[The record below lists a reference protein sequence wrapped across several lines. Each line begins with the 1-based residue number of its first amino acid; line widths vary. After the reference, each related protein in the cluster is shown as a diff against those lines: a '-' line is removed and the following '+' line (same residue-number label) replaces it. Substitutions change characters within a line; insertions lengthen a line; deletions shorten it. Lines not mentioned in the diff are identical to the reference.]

1 MKKKTSAAAA
11 LALFMCVSISTPA
24 TANEG
29 GWPKLCTT
37 SMNFV
42 YNMMSFLSG
51 KHAWTV
57 LFAPDGKCAR

>member
-11 LALFMCVSISTPA
+11 LALLASLSLSTPA
-24 TANEG
+24 MADDG
-29 GWPKLCTT
+29 GRPRLCTT

-42 YNMMSFLSG
+42 YNMMNFLSG

-57 LFAPDGKCAR
+57 LFGSDGKCTR